1 MLLRSGEWTLDKFS
15 ECCRGVTADLDG
27 DGLDADDRYGLTTN
41 GFAWQPFLAGCGTTL
56 IGKDK
61 DGSFTF
67 DWDSEKNVGI
77 ITHAISLL
85 NDHES
90 VMLVNQNA
98 ELQSKYG
105 GIGEASIAMFRED
118 RALFWIEMIYASA
131 QQRDMNSDFGFLPM
145 PKYDD
150 RQESYMSYMHMG
162 WSTTSAV
169 PVTNDDHDLTG
180 RLLEDMAWKSSETV
194 RPAYYD
200 RTLQGKI
207 SRDDDS
213 GEMLDI
219 IYSGLNIDPSIIM
232 AASLPI
238 DAKMRGFLIDGKD
251 SFISEIAANKEKCV
265 GLIEK
270 INTTVEEVLQTQGK
284 LAGSPRVR

>member
-1 MLLRSGEWTLDKFS
+1 
-15 ECCRGVTADLDG
+15 
-27 DGLDADDRYGLTTN
+27 
-41 GFAWQPFLAGCGTTL
+41 
-56 IGKDK
+56 
-61 DGSFTF
+61 
-67 DWDSEKNVGI
+67 
-77 ITHAISLL
+77 
-85 NDHES
+85 
-90 VMLVNQNA
+90 MLVNQNA

-131 QQRDMNSDFGFLPM
+131 QQRDMDSDFGFLPM

-270 INTTVEEVLQTQGK
+270 INTTVEDVLQTQGK